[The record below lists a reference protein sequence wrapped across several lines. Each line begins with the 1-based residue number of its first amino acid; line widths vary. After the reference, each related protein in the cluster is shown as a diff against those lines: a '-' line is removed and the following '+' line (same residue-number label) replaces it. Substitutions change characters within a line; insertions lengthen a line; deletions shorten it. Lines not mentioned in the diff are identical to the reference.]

1 MTDQIPAPCPPCDG
15 HASVINTSPRYRNQR
30 RYIRYGAPGLLA
42 SMLLLHNPVLF
53 AAMAKRS
60 TSVLADMSL
69 EQLGDIE
76 VTSVSKSAEVLHSAA
91 AAIAVVNQEDIRRS
105 GATSIPDA
113 LRMVPGLHVAKQ
125 SNSWAMGSRGF
136 SSINSEKLLVLSD
149 TRSIYTP
156 LFSGVLWD
164 VQDYVMADID
174 RIEVIRGP
182 GAALWGSNAVNG
194 VINITTKKA
203 QDTQGTYV
211 ETAIGT
217 EERVNAAARVGG
229 TSAGGI
235 SYRVFGKYFDRDETG
250 NTAAQ
255 SNDDWR
261 MGHVGMRT
269 DWDASSA
276 DSFTVQGDLYRGT
289 IGRLAPS
296 ITVIGRAGPTGG
308 LDIDVSGGN
317 ILGRWRRQI
326 DADSNFV
333 LRAYYD
339 ETHRDDPSY
348 HDDLKT
354 ADIDFQH
361 QSKLSARQ
369 EFLWGV
375 SYRMTDNNNVGTG
388 IFNVEP
394 HASTDELVSL
404 FAQDQIAILD
414 SLHLTLGT
422 KFEHN
427 EFSGDEWQP
436 SARLAWNLAPT
447 QTAWMAVSRA
457 VRVPT
462 RLERDIAV
470 EITSLSPT
478 TVIRLDGNKKFE
490 AEILE
495 AYEIGYRW
503 QARDNL
509 AFDLA
514 AFNNHYDGLASL
526 ELGQPYI
533 DTRDGRTVI
542 PVLNENLTDGETSG
556 IEALVTYA
564 PLRNWRLSASYSYLD
579 MQSKIA
585 GDDINRGRFLDGATP
600 RHQFGLRSYL
610 DLPGGMQMD
619 VHYRYLSA
627 IRSIPD
633 IVDGSGISGYSEVDV
648 RLAKRINAQLEL
660 SLVGQNLL
668 HDQHVEF
675 GTPAARGEIERS
687 VYAKAVWTF

>member
-1 MTDQIPAPCPPCDG
+1 MKDQVSTPHPARDSNK
-15 HASVINTSPRYRNQR
+15 SVTSTTKQFRSER
-30 RYIRYGAPGLLA
+30 RYVRYGAPGLLA
-42 SMLLLHNPVLF
+42 SILLLHTPALF
-53 AAMAKRS
+53 AAVAKRS

-69 EQLGDIE
+69 EQLSDIE

-91 AAIAVVNQEDIRRS
+91 AAIAVVSQEDIRRS
-105 GATSIPDA
+105 GATNIPDS
-113 LRMVPGLHVAKQ
+113 LRMVPGLHVAQ
-125 SNSWAMGSRGF
+125 QTNSWAMSSRGF

-164 VQDYVMADID
+164 VQDYLMADIE

-217 EERVNAAARVGG
+217 EERVNAAARFGG
-229 TSAGGI
+229 TSTGGV
-235 SYRVFGKYFDRDETG
+235 SYRVFGKYFDRDDTW
-250 NTAAQ
+250 NTTAQ
-255 SNDDWR
+255 STDDWR
-261 MGHVGMRT
+261 MGHFGMRT
-269 DWDASSA
+269 DWEAGSA
-276 DSFTVQGDLYRGT
+276 DSFTVQGDIYHGT
-289 IGRLAPS
+289 IGRLSPS
-296 ITVIGRAGPTGG
+296 IKIIGRAGPTGG
-308 LDIDVSGGN
+308 LDIDASGGN
-317 ILGRWRRQI
+317 ILGRWSREI

-339 ETHRDDPSY
+339 QTHRDDPSY

-354 ADIDFQH
+354 ADVDFQH
-361 QSKLSARQ
+361 QLKLTARQ

-375 SYRMTDNNNVGTG
+375 NYRVTDNNNVGTG

-394 HASTDELVSL
+394 HTSTDELISL
-404 FAQDQIAILD
+404 FVQDQIAIFD
-414 SLHLTLGT
+414 SLQLTLGT

-436 SARLAWNLAPT
+436 SARLAWDLLPT
-447 QTAWMAVSRA
+447 QTVWLAVSRA

-470 EITSLSPT
+470 EVASLSPT
-478 TVIRLDGNKKFE
+478 TIIRLDGNKKFD

-514 AFNNHYDGLASL
+514 AFNNHYDGLSSL

-533 DTRDGRTVI
+533 DARDSRTVI
-542 PVLNENLTDGETSG
+542 PIVNENLTDGDTSG

-564 PLRNWRLSASYSYLD
+564 PLRSWRLTGSYSYLD
-579 MQSKIA
+579 MQLDVA
-585 GDDINRGRFLDGATP
+585 GNDINRGRFLAGATP

-610 DLPGGMQMD
+610 DLPGGVQMD
-619 VHYRYLSA
+619 IHYRYLSA
-627 IRSIPD
+627 IRHIPD
-633 IVDGSGISGYSEVDV
+633 IVDGSGISGYSEVDL
-648 RLAKRINAQLEL
+648 RLAKRVSTQLEL
-660 SLVGQNLL
+660 SLIGQNLL
-668 HDQHVEF
+668 HDHHAEF
-675 GTPAARGEIERS
+675 GAPEARGEIERS